1 MDSLDSIVLQI
12 GVDDDVVGEFFGGG
26 ETTDLRAIQTGFIVG
41 VGVLFVELVRVVG
54 GEEN

>member
-1 MDSLDSIVLQI
+1 MNSLDSIVLQI
-12 GVDDDVVGEFFGGG
+12 GVDDDVVGEFFGG

-41 VGVLFVELVRVVG
+41 VGVLLVELVRVVG